1 MESPFISSNDRAV
14 LFQNFQVNHTELRPE
29 HEAFINNILVPFYI
43 HQIEALGFSD
53 KTLTIRPIGKASATG
68 RRDHNQELSDGR
80 ARAIGASVKRNFDL
94 QKSRGKFAQKVDV
107 VVLPHGEGDADE
119 RELLGSRLN
128 ALPQSVVEA
137 NSNQFRAV
145 LLSMRVQ
152 HVVNEDDQK
161 VFCRQILDVKLVVQK
176 VPANLL
182 EQKIDELQR
191 KVPPELMAALKEF
204 FDAAKGLAKTLVEQL
219 LKAAEFSAPELFLI
233 FKEIDFLVPSDVAL
247 QFEFKDSRARTT
259 KYNFI
264 GSANK
269 VDLSLLD
276 VLAQALS
283 LLKWLTRL
291 PQGLEEMEREVEET
305 GKKLNLSHEQID
317 ALKAAIDKAKKLAG
331 NAKKI
336 FDAIT
341 APNSLFRK
349 VVGDGPADLII
360 KAVNAGS
367 GALLGEKQVATDWAL
382 VSFESQGVFD
392 IFSFAGAARTVTQE
406 TVGKPTTVALDFAA
420 RKNEPLLGFQA
431 HVTLERKFTL
441 SLTLGSFEI
450 ANGALVSAAP

>member
-1 MESPFISSNDRAV
+1 
-14 LFQNFQVNHTELRPE
+14 
-29 HEAFINNILVPFYI
+29 
-43 HQIEALGFSD
+43 
-53 KTLTIRPIGKASATG
+53 
-68 RRDHNQELSDGR
+68 
-80 ARAIGASVKRNFDL
+80 
-94 QKSRGKFAQKVDV
+94 
-107 VVLPHGEGDADE
+107 
-119 RELLGSRLN
+119 
-128 ALPQSVVEA
+128 
-137 NSNQFRAV
+137 
-145 LLSMRVQ
+145 VQ